1 MGDFFIYAIGVGL
14 ILWIFF
20 QTVRIVPQREQYVV
34 ENLGK
39 YQKTLSAGF
48 HILIPFVQKVA
59 YKLKINYLQLWILRF
74 EKW

>member
-39 YQKTLSAGF
+39 YQKTLSAG
-48 HILIPFVQKVA
+48 LEV
-59 YKLKINYLQLWILRF
+59 
-74 EKW
+74 

>member
-1 MGDFFIYAIGVGL
+1 MGDFVIYATGVGL

-39 YQKTLSAGF
+39 Y
-48 HILIPFVQKVA
+48 
-59 YKLKINYLQLWILRF
+59 
-74 EKW
+74 